1 MASTTKVCDQYYWL
15 LLELPTSSGSV
26 LLGSGSESGE
36 RAKTGVGVTFSEA
49 PGLGANPG
57 GVRQPMSLTSRY
69 IEGLVLLIKY
79 EFHTLIHDKIQWKHC
94 NPEILKN

>member
-26 LLGSGSESGE
+26 LLGSGSRSDIF
-36 RAKTGVGVTFSEA
+36 RSSR
-49 PGLGANPG
+49 LGANPR
-57 GVRQPMSLTSRY
+57 GVQQPMSLTSRY

-79 EFHTLIHDKIQWKHC
+79 EFHTLIHDKIQCKHC
-94 NPEILKN
+94 NPPILKS